1 MIYSCRPQIRHA
13 APRLHAEST
22 YVISNI
28 ATVWQGWM
36 IPWNVAAFRK
46 RKMEL
51 THQRCIKNLC
61 NGTHMHYDSKTSTV
75 PYVFLSHISN
85 NCIVR
90 NNQKKVGEKS
100 VSSVILGNQLN
111 LGYSDSQNNFTDKLG
126 FHLSD
131 GAYWS
136 IEIEKHILSS
146 SIWPDFREGLSK
158 VNIKTDLY
166 SLQLAIERGMTD
178 FALWAERYP
187 SPKGTTPNVNW
198 SFPKSMKL
206 LAYCISIS
214 FICKT

>member
-1 MIYSCRPQIRHA
+1 
-13 APRLHAEST
+13 
-22 YVISNI
+22 
-28 ATVWQGWM
+28 
-36 IPWNVAAFRK
+36 
-46 RKMEL
+46 
-51 THQRCIKNLC
+51 
-61 NGTHMHYDSKTSTV
+61 MHYDSKTSTV
-75 PYVFLSHISN
+75 PYVFFYHIFQ
-85 NCIVR
+85 IIALLGTT
-90 NNQKKVGEKS
+90 KKKLGKNL
-100 VSSVILGNQLN
+100 VSSVISGNQLT
-111 LGYSDSQNNFTDKLG
+111 LGYSYLQNNFTDKLG

-158 VNIKTDLY
+158 VNIKTDLF
-166 SLQLAIERGMTD
+166 SLQLPIERGMID

-214 FICKT
+214 FIYNYNYQCIILSTKYLPYPLRFNNYGDRKCCSY